1 MRVKQ
6 PTNDG
11 QLSSEQQIDANIDSI
26 LRVSGSA
33 LNHHCIQSDIDAMR
47 KAMRDIMSR
56 SYIAG
61 CNMHIEFMREDS
73 LEKAND
79 IIAQWYGANALG
91 GKR

>member
-26 LRVSGSA
+26 LRASGSA
-33 LNHHCIQSDIDAMR
+33 LSHHCIQSDIDAMR

-61 CNMHIEFMREDS
+61 S
-73 LEKAND
+73 ND
-79 IIAQWYGANALG
+79 CHKILTGD
-91 GKR
+91 K

>member
-6 PTNDG
+6 PANDG

-26 LRVSGSA
+26 LRASGSA
-33 LNHHCIQSDIDAMR
+33 LSHHCIQSDIDAMR

-61 CNMHIEFMREDS
+61 S
-73 LEKAND
+73 ND
-79 IIAQWYGANALG
+79 CHKILTGD
-91 GKR
+91 K